1 MVEPPSPELIFETF
15 NAYQRTAVLKA
26 AVELDVFTAIGEGCT
41 TSKSLADRCRATERG
56 MRILCD
62 YLVTIG
68 FLSKTGGRY
77 GHTPMSALFLDRH
90 SPACLAST
98 ADFLTSPLLTDNF
111 KDLAAVVRKGGTVL
125 GAEGVVA
132 PEHPVWASF
141 ARSMMPMMVPA
152 AEAIATLV
160 GARSGK
166 NWKILDI
173 AAGHGLFGITIARHN
188 PNATVVAL
196 DWPHVLEVAEEN
208 ARAMGVGERYE
219 LRPGSAFEVD
229 FGGGYDLVL
238 FTNFFH
244 HFDQATCQ
252 ELMRKSHRALQSGGR
267 AVTLE
272 FVPNED
278 RVSPPMPAAFAMVML
293 GATAGGDAYTFA
305 EYQQM
310 FASAGFL
317 RNELHQ
323 LEQSPESVIISY
335 KE

>member
-1 MVEPPSPELIFETF
+1 MEETLSPELIFETF

-26 AVELDVFTAIGEGCT
+26 AIELDVFTAIGEGCT
-41 TSKSLADRCRATERG
+41 TPKALADRCRASERG

-62 YLVTIG
+62 YLVVIG

-77 GHTPMSALFLDRH
+77 GHTPMSAQFLDRR

-111 KDLAAVVRKGGTVL
+111 KDLTAVVRKGGTVL

-132 PEHPVWASF
+132 PEHPVWESF
-141 ARSMMPMMVPA
+141 ARSMMPMMAPA
-152 AEAIATLV
+152 AETIATLV
-160 GARSGK
+160 GASSGK
-166 NWKILDI
+166 NWKVLDI

-188 PNATVVAL
+188 PNARVVAL
-196 DWPHVLEVAEEN
+196 DWPQVLEVAEEN
-208 ARAMGVGERYE
+208 ARAMGVAERYK

-229 FGGGYDLVL
+229 LGGGYDLVL

-252 ELMRKSHRALQSGGR
+252 ELMRKGHRALQSGGR

-278 RVSPPMPAAFAMVML
+278 RVSPPVPATFALMML
-293 GATAGGDAYTFA
+293 GATAGGDAYTFT
-305 EYQQM
+305 EYQRM
-310 FASAGFL
+310 LSNAGFP